1 MFEAEGVVRGDT
13 RFKCAPPLRGSRNR
27 DMLWR
32 ALADGTVDFLASDHT
47 PTTLEMRAGSL
58 PCRKASPA
66 RPGCQHECGPRGG
79 LAEAGR
85 T

>member
-1 MFEAEGVVRGDT
+1 MWRPPCPSLTPPPRPLQVRGDT

-47 PTTLEMRAGSL
+47 PTTLEMRAGSFAL
-58 PCRKASPA
+58 SKSKPGAAWVPA
-66 RPGCQHECGPRGG
+66 
-79 LAEAGR
+79 
-85 T
+85 